1 MGKFFLEKMVLGM
14 VMGLSVLWFA
24 PGTDAQ
30 QKHEPPGQQTNISD
44 RELRAFVTAYVAT
57 QKIRLAY
64 EPSLRNVQDPQES
77 QKIQQQANS
86 QIEKVLEEQGLNVG
100 SYNKIFEIVNANNK
114 LRKEALTL
122 IDQER
127 KRS

>member
-1 MGKFFLEKMVLGM
+1 M
-14 VMGLSVLWFA
+14 
-24 PGTDAQ
+24 
-30 QKHEPPGQQTNISD
+30 
-44 RELRAFVTAYVAT
+44 LRAFVTAYVAT

-64 EPSLRNVQDPQES
+64 EPSLRNVQDPKES

-100 SYNKIFEIVNANNK
+100 SYNKIFEIVNANDK